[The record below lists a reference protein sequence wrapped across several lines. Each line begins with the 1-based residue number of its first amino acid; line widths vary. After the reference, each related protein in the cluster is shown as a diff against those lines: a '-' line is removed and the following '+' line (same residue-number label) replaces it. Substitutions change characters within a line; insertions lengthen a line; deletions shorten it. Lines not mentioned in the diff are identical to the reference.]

1 MTTMDSDPGAP
12 DRAGA
17 TPICPSCATTGTGRR
32 RFCHPLAAECQ
43 SVRADFCRHRM
54 CTGEGRSPENAVPGP
69 YRAAV
74 AHTQRSV
81 IRLRLGR
88 APVDGRLLPAWSG
101 GRLLERVNERAD
113 RFAVGRYHDPRGS
126 AARPAGGVGFVA
138 VISFSAVHSTGEPHR
153 FPGRDGGTC
162 INEAALVAAGF
173 AYTSIAA
180 ASDMP
185 TCFSR
190 PICQL
195 AMFLND
201 NSTDEQRQRLLSYV
215 TRLAC
220 TDTPEVEELRA
231 TYIREC
237 ICNYD
242 YYGVTFDQGLEVLEG
257 ALAIGRQADPLGP
270 DDVRARLHDARVRP
284 GVPA

>member
-1 MTTMDSDPGAP
+1 MDTFD
-12 DRAGA
+12 
-17 TPICPSCATTGTGRR
+17 
-32 RFCHPLAAECQ
+32 
-43 SVRADFCRHRM
+43 
-54 CTGEGRSPENAVPGP
+54 
-69 YRAAV
+69 
-74 AHTQRSV
+74 
-81 IRLRLGR
+81 
-88 APVDGRLLPAWSG
+88 RLLNWK
-101 GRLLERVNERAD
+101 LK
-113 RFAVGRYHDPRGS
+113 RGS
-126 AARPAGGVGFVA
+126 
-138 VISFSAVHSTGEPHR
+138 HR
-153 FPGRDGGTC
+153 FPGEDGGTC

-173 AYTSIAA
+173 EHTSIHA

-185 TCFSR
+185 ACFSR

-201 NSTDEQRQRLLSYV
+201 NSTDDQRQRLLSYV

-220 TDTPEVEELRA
+220 ADTPEVEELRA

-270 DDVRARLHDARVRP
+270 DDVRARLHDARVRSRA
-284 GVPA
+284 PA

>member
-1 MTTMDSDPGAP
+1 MDTFD
-12 DRAGA
+12 
-17 TPICPSCATTGTGRR
+17 
-32 RFCHPLAAECQ
+32 H
-43 SVRADFCRHRM
+43 
-54 CTGEGRSPENAVPGP
+54 
-69 YRAAV
+69 
-74 AHTQRSV
+74 
-81 IRLRLGR
+81 
-88 APVDGRLLPAWSG
+88 LLNWK
-101 GRLLERVNERAD
+101 LK
-113 RFAVGRYHDPRGS
+113 RG
-126 AARPAGGVGFVA
+126 
-138 VISFSAVHSTGEPHR
+138 PHR
-153 FPGRDGGTC
+153 FPGEDGGTC

-173 AYTSIAA
+173 EHTSIHA

-185 TCFSR
+185 ACFSR

-201 NSTDEQRQRLLSYV
+201 NSTDDQRQRLLPYV

-220 TDTPEVEELRA
+220 ADTPEVEELRVA
-231 TYIREC
+231 YIREC

-284 GVPA
+284 RVLA

>member
-1 MTTMDSDPGAP
+1 MDTFD
-12 DRAGA
+12 
-17 TPICPSCATTGTGRR
+17 
-32 RFCHPLAAECQ
+32 H
-43 SVRADFCRHRM
+43 
-54 CTGEGRSPENAVPGP
+54 
-69 YRAAV
+69 
-74 AHTQRSV
+74 
-81 IRLRLGR
+81 
-88 APVDGRLLPAWSG
+88 LLNWK
-101 GRLLERVNERAD
+101 LK
-113 RFAVGRYHDPRGS
+113 RG
-126 AARPAGGVGFVA
+126 
-138 VISFSAVHSTGEPHR
+138 PHR
-153 FPGRDGGTC
+153 FPGEDGGTC

-173 AYTSIAA
+173 EHTSIHA

-185 TCFSR
+185 ACFSR

-201 NSTDEQRQRLLSYV
+201 NSTDDQRQRLLSYV

-220 TDTPEVEELRA
+220 ADTPEVEELRA

-270 DDVRARLHDARVRP
+270 DDVRARLHDARVRSRA
-284 GVPA
+284 PA

>member
-1 MTTMDSDPGAP
+1 MDTFD
-12 DRAGA
+12 
-17 TPICPSCATTGTGRR
+17 
-32 RFCHPLAAECQ
+32 H
-43 SVRADFCRHRM
+43 
-54 CTGEGRSPENAVPGP
+54 
-69 YRAAV
+69 
-74 AHTQRSV
+74 
-81 IRLRLGR
+81 
-88 APVDGRLLPAWSG
+88 LLNWK
-101 GRLLERVNERAD
+101 LK
-113 RFAVGRYHDPRGS
+113 RG
-126 AARPAGGVGFVA
+126 
-138 VISFSAVHSTGEPHR
+138 PHR
-153 FPGRDGGTC
+153 FPGEDGGTC

-173 AYTSIAA
+173 EHTSIHA

-185 TCFSR
+185 ACFSR

-201 NSTDEQRQRLLSYV
+201 NSTDDQRQRLLSYV

-220 TDTPEVEELRA
+220 ADTPEVEELRA
-231 TYIREC
+231 AYIRQC

-284 GVPA
+284 EVPA

>member
-1 MTTMDSDPGAP
+1 MDTFD
-12 DRAGA
+12 
-17 TPICPSCATTGTGRR
+17 
-32 RFCHPLAAECQ
+32 H
-43 SVRADFCRHRM
+43 
-54 CTGEGRSPENAVPGP
+54 
-69 YRAAV
+69 
-74 AHTQRSV
+74 
-81 IRLRLGR
+81 
-88 APVDGRLLPAWSG
+88 LLNWK
-101 GRLLERVNERAD
+101 LK
-113 RFAVGRYHDPRGS
+113 RG
-126 AARPAGGVGFVA
+126 
-138 VISFSAVHSTGEPHR
+138 PHR
-153 FPGRDGGTC
+153 FPGEDGGTC

-173 AYTSIAA
+173 EHTSIHA

-185 TCFSR
+185 ACFSR

-201 NSTDEQRQRLLSYV
+201 NSTDDQRQRLLPYV

-220 TDTPEVEELRA
+220 ADTPEVEELRA

-270 DDVRARLHDARVRP
+270 DDVRARLHDARVRSR
-284 GVPA
+284 VPA